1 MIKNFSNTFK
11 RTKESRDNYSWS
23 LEKEFEA
30 FFKAMDEVDTSG
42 LDDIEIV
49 PSYTEESI
57 AFESLEHNEGLVE
70 VYKLTDEYSYMY
82 LAELVECKAR
92 PNAKVS
98 VIEEVSD
105 LLYRLL
111 NIRSFSCFHD
121 DYKNIDLL
129 CSTCIREE
137 V

>member
-30 FFKAMDEVDTSG
+30 FFKAMDEVDTTG

-70 VYKLTDEYSYMY
+70 VYKLTDEYSYLY

-98 VIEEVSD
+98 VKQEVES
-105 LLYRLL
+105 LLYNLL
-111 NIRSFSCFHD
+111 KIKGFSLVHD
-121 DYKNIDLL
+121 DYKDIDIL
-129 CSTCIREE
+129 CKLCIRSE

>member
-1 MIKNFSNTFK
+1 MIKYFERTIK
-11 RTKESRDNYSWS
+11 RTKESRGKYSWS
-23 LEKEFEA
+23 SEKEWEA
-30 FFKAMDEVDTSG
+30 LIKAMDEVDTSG

-70 VYKLTDEYSYMY
+70 VYKLTDEYFCAY

-98 VIEEVSD
+98 VEDEVKT
-105 LLYRLL
+105 LLYNLL
-111 NIRSFSCFHD
+111 KLRDFSSMHD
-121 DYKNIDLL
+121 DYRNIDVL
-129 CSTCIREE
+129 CKVCMKSE